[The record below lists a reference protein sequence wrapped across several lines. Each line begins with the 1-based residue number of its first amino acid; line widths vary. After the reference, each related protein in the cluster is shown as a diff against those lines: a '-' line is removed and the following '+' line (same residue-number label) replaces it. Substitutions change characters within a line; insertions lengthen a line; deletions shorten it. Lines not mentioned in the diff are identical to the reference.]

1 MSKKI
6 IGIALAGLG
15 IAGSFA
21 GGMLVSNNL
30 KDENYSLIV
39 TEKESEI
46 TSISETL
53 NDLNR
58 EIAEKDTEISL
69 LKATKDDLQAKYNEL
84 QKTNNSDKEEL
95 VRLNTKVQELNT
107 QISTLETQLNGLKNS
122 YSNLQ
127 ERFTSL
133 KEEYDSLLAQS
144 EVKQQEIESLN
155 GTISNLNNQITEYSS
170 QVNSLNDELQ
180 EIKNKFNN
188 ISKVINDFSISY
200 EAVFGYFTLPL
211 FDTDGNFLYANSFRL
226 SVSVVDEDYFNGAGL
241 VDSINSNLKNIEFH
255 FSHAKDPLYIDTLR
269 IETFDRY
276 KVIIDGSATFLDVT
290 PVYKYF
296 TVDSTLTYDVYFNGV
311 ISDFDTITSS
321 LVSDKQYSRSFSCT
335 YSLNSDNEIS
345 NLHLVIN
352 IKEMEA

>member
-241 VDSINSNLKNIEFH
+241 VDSINSH
-255 FSHAKDPLYIDTLR
+255 
-269 IETFDRY
+269 
-276 KVIIDGSATFLDVT
+276 
-290 PVYKYF
+290 
-296 TVDSTLTYDVYFNGV
+296 
-311 ISDFDTITSS
+311 
-321 LVSDKQYSRSFSCT
+321 
-335 YSLNSDNEIS
+335 
-345 NLHLVIN
+345 
-352 IKEMEA
+352 